1 MTNRVGFIFVTRRTL
16 LAEEDLHGFV
26 EVSDTMPFMSA
37 TGYIYGECLL
47 NDSEDTA
54 VNLGSLK
61 ILLSL
66 NPAFIWTAESIT
78 LLEALGPALLAGSLE
93 AAPEHGGAVAV
104 EVVPLRAQLTGQHIQ
119 LWRVISPAF
128 HLIL

>member
-1 MTNRVGFIFVTRRTL
+1 MTNRLRFIFITRRTL
-16 LAEEDLHGFV
+16 LAEENLLRLV

-37 TGYIYGECLL
+37 TGNVDGKCLL

-66 NPAFIWTAESIT
+66 NPAFIRTA
-78 LLEALGPALLAGSLE
+78 
-93 AAPEHGGAVAV
+93 
-104 EVVPLRAQLTGQHIQ
+104 
-119 LWRVISPAF
+119 
-128 HLIL
+128 

>member
-1 MTNRVGFIFVTRRTL
+1 LTNRVGFIFVTRRTQ
-16 LAEEDLHGFV
+16 LAEEDLLGLV
-26 EVSDTMPFMSA
+26 EVCDTMPFMSA
-37 TGYIYGECLL
+37 TSYIYGECLL

-104 EVVPLRAQLTGQHIQ
+104 EVVPLRAQLTGQHVQ

>member
-1 MTNRVGFIFVTRRTL
+1 MAFVRT
-16 LAEEDLHGFV
+16 A
-26 EVSDTMPFMSA
+26 SD
-37 TGYIYGECLL
+37 IYGNRLL
-47 NDSEDTA
+47 NYSEDTA

-66 NPAFIWTAESIT
+66 NPTLIWTAESIT

-93 AAPEHGGAVAV
+93 AAPESGGAAAV
-104 EVVPLRAQLTGQHIQ
+104 EVEPVRAQLAGQHIQ
-119 LWRVISPAF
+119 LWRVISPSF

>member
-1 MTNRVGFIFVTRRTL
+1 LANRVGFIFITRRTL
-16 LAEEDLHGFV
+16 LTEENLLGLV
-26 EVSDTMPFMSA
+26 KVSDTMPFMSA
-37 TGYIYGECLL
+37 TGYVDGKCLL

-61 ILLSL
+61 ILRCL
-66 NPAFIWTAESIT
+66 NPAVIWTAESIT

-93 AAPEHGGAVAV
+93 AAPEHGGAVGV